1 MPQHLHNSSHVDD
14 PDNYITDVDSTTR
27 NDEVEETSLQSSN
40 MDDIKPKI
48 DPANVL
54 MATLIE
60 CNNTIPIVPLA
71 QRSQPC
77 TWIEVFSLY
86 ALRKVRD
93 SMAELILEM
102 TGTLKNPYDLV
113 HTVALLSSTTFL
125 TIAT

>member
-1 MPQHLHNSSHVDD
+1 
-14 PDNYITDVDSTTR
+14 
-27 NDEVEETSLQSSN
+27 